1 MSKEIIEVKDVFF
14 LKKVDVKDVF
24 LFAEMFRYRMSKQMM
39 EIKVFF
45 FKKVM
50 ENFVRKN
57 IEMFLKEN
65 FVVNLD
71 FLRRN
76 LKLI

>member
-1 MSKEIIEVKDVFF
+1 
-14 LKKVDVKDVF
+14 
-24 LFAEMFRYRMSKQMM
+24 MFETNNGDQGF
-39 EIKVFF
+39 FF

-50 ENFVRKN
+50 ENFVQKN

-71 FLRRN
+71 F
-76 LKLI
+76 

>member
-1 MSKEIIEVKDVFF
+1 MSKEIKEVKDVSF
-14 LKKVDVKDVF
+14 KKVDVKDVF

-39 EIKVFF
+39 EIKDFF
-45 FKKVM
+45 LKKVM
-50 ENFVRKN
+50 ENFVWKN

-71 FLRRN
+71 F
-76 LKLI
+76 

>member
-1 MSKEIIEVKDVFF
+1 
-14 LKKVDVKDVF
+14 
-24 LFAEMFRYRMSKQMM
+24 
-39 EIKVFF
+39 
-45 FKKVM
+45 M

-76 LKLI
+76 LKLIQILRRTFIIVKTDGEDQGYFYLTKVFMCTQR